1 MKERNICII
10 FPEVN
15 PIAGIILNQYISLLR
30 PFCQKLWIITKNGIL
45 TYDEYSKAQHN
56 SELNDEVVSLTQKIP
71 MFIRM
76 DLNSTLEL
84 FKIRKE
90 VDLTVINHTRGSY
103 LLPQVFAKLLGKKIV
118 LITGGTPSD
127 CINLQSN
134 SIVHSIIHLV
144 VRILEE
150 ITYYLS
156 DKIILYSDTEIYKKP
171 GLIKHRKKIVACGA
185 RFVDLDTFKVT
196 RQINDREN
204 IIGYVGRISEEK
216 GIRNLVEAINQICIR
231 RTNIHFLFI
240 GEGPLTELIKNVPPE
255 CTNYI
260 EFLGLI
266 PHSSLPLYL
275 NEMKLLVIPSYTE
288 GLPKVLLE
296 AMACGTP
303 VLATPVGSIPDVIID
318 SENGFIMEDN
328 SPTCIAENIIRVINC
343 PDLVKIALSGT
354 NLVATDYNYAA
365 ALRRYELIFKDL

>member
-30 PFCQKLWIITKNGIL
+30 PLCQKLWIITKNGIL

-134 SIVHSIIHLV
+134 SIVYSIIHLV

-156 DKIILYSDTEIYKKP
+156 DKIILYSDTEICKKP
-171 GLIKHRKKIVACGA
+171 GLIKYRKKIVACGA

-204 IIGYVGRISEEK
+204 VIGYVGRIAEEK
-216 GIRNLVEAINQICIR
+216 GVRNLIESVDKIFKEYSNVK
-231 RTNIHFLFI
+231 FLFI
-240 GEGPLTELIKNVPPE
+240 GDGPLTHLIENMPPE
-255 CTNYI
+255 YADCI
-260 EFLGLI
+260 GFVGLI
-266 PHSSLPLYL
+266 PHSKLSTYF
-275 NEMKLLVIPSYTE
+275 NEMKLLVIPSYAE

-303 VLATPVGSIPDVIID
+303 VLATPVGAIPDVIID
-318 SENGFIMEDN
+318 GENGFMMEDN
-328 SPTCIAENIIRVINC
+328 SPSCIAENIIRAINY
-343 PDLVKIALSGT
+343 PDLDKIVHNAKEM
-354 NLVATDYNYAA
+354 VDVDYSYVA
-365 ALRRYELIFKDL
+365 ALRRYESAFDDL